1 VSLRAAATPA
11 ELMAYV
17 AERVAPYKRVRA
29 VEVVD
34 EIPRSPSGKL
44 LRRVLVDAE
53 RARAAS
59 AGPSNG
65 GRGGTS

>member
-1 VSLRAAATPA
+1 VS
-11 ELMAYV
+11 
-17 AERVAPYKRVRA
+17 
-29 VEVVD
+29 

-59 AGPSNG
+59 AWAAISG
-65 GRGGTS
+65 